1 MASQFTGDYGFTPN
15 EANDYAVIGLITQMG
30 GDLFAH
36 NPATEAIAVWLVNR
50 YGVTDLKHLQFL
62 YTPDSQECGGVDEAY
77 SCTVTPGFFRAVN
90 LDNGAQIPTQFA
102 QYDDGQATYYLGFK
116 PDKNGKPIFGL
127 VYANPRARGVLK
139 EIALPLLA
147 ITSMVF
153 DWSGTLGAA
162 ILGAGDAVA
171 GAALAGEVGIQVG
184 LTGTQVAQ
192 IVGSSAAGAVTSGG
206 DPVKA
211 IENAAA
217 SFVGAEAGNFVSSAV
232 DSAAAAK
239 IASAAV
245 TAAAKGQDIGR
256 AILTSGAGAAAG
268 AITSGSK
275 MDDILFP
282 TDEFAFGYD
291 PNVDVF
297 QNYVPATG
305 DVVVSLNELGV
316 TGEVVIDDAAV
327 AAAGVSANAV
337 LPTDDGELVDVKGQT
352 VAYTP
357 QTFAAGINVDDNGN
371 ILGPDNRVIITKA
384 EAEAIL
390 AANDAACAAAPGTWK
405 TVAGLG
411 AVCLSPTQ
419 AIANE
424 ITSRV
429 ASQAG
434 KTVIPGQGSSV
445 RPANIPPPNPNGVK
459 LPEAVGWAAAAE
471 AITKSAA
478 NALTII
484 KQVENGTYRPGAVNP
499 YGTVRP
505 PVVGVPVRQADGSTV
520 VNNGNG
526 TQTVTYSN
534 GTKTTMP
541 TSVAGAGGFGGVS
554 SNALLI
560 AGAGLA
566 ALLLLRRK

>member
-15 EANDYAVIGLITQMG
+15 EANDYVVIGLITQMG

-36 NPATEAIAVWLVNR
+36 NQALEAIAVWLVNR

-62 YTPDSQECGGVDEAY
+62 WTPDSQECGGNDEAY
-77 SCTVTPGFFRAVN
+77 SCTYTPGFFRAVN

-127 VYANPRARGVLK
+127 VYANPRTHGVLK

-171 GAALAGEVGIQVG
+171 GAALADEIALEVG

-217 SFVGAEAGNFVSSAV
+217 SFVGAQAGNFVAGAV

-268 AITSGSK
+268 AITSGST
-275 MDDILFP
+275 MDETLFP

-291 PNVDVF
+291 PNVDIF

-305 DVVVSLNELGV
+305 DVVVSLDELGI
-316 TGEVVIDDAAV
+316 TGDVVVDDAAV

-357 QTFAAGINVDDNGN
+357 QTFAAGINVDNNGN

-390 AANDAACAAAPGTWK
+390 AANDATCAAAPGAWK

-526 TQTVTYSN
+526 TQTITYPN
-534 GTKTTMP
+534 GTSKTMSTA
-541 TSVAGAGGFGGVS
+541 VAGAGTFGGIS
-554 SNALLI
+554 SNTLLI